1 MPAESENGSPVS
13 PRFELGPYRDADY
26 RALPEEPRCELLL
39 GRLLVTPSPSARHQR
54 LLVRLVELLVTPS
67 PSARH
72 QRLLVRLVELLAPL
86 ARSVGG
92 EVLVAPIDVALADH
106 SVVQPDLVWVG
117 AHRRGIV
124 RERVEG
130 APDLVIEVLSPA
142 TARRDLGEK
151 LALYARAG
159 VLEYWLLDSEKR
171 TCELLENRDGAF
183 VVRLP
188 ADGIHRSP
196 AIPGLELDLEAF
208 WRAIPE

>member
-1 MPAESENGSPVS
+1 MYNRSMPAEHGESSPVT
-13 PRFELGPYRDADY
+13 PRVELGPYRDADY
-26 RALPEEPRCELLL
+26 RALPAEPRRELLL
-39 GRLLVTPSPSARHQR
+39 GR
-54 LLVRLVELLVTPS
+54 LLVTPS

-92 EVLVAPIDVALADH
+92 ELLVAPIEVALADH

-117 AHRRGIV
+117 ANRRGLV

-130 APDLVIEVLSPA
+130 APDLVVEVLSPA

-151 LALYARAG
+151 LALYATAG

-188 ADGIHRSP
+188 AGGIHRSP
-196 AIPGLELDLEAF
+196 TIPGLELDLEAF

>member
-1 MPAESENGSPVS
+1 MYNRPVPAESENGSPAS
-13 PRFELGPYRDADY
+13 PRVELGPYRDADY
-26 RALPEEPRCELLL
+26 RALPEEPRRELLL

-54 LLVRLVELLVTPS
+54 I
-67 PSARH
+67 
-72 QRLLVRLVELLAPL
+72 LVRLVELLAPL
-86 ARSVGG
+86 ARAAGG

-130 APDLVIEVLSPA
+130 APDLVVEVLSPA

-151 LALYARAG
+151 LALYATAG
-159 VLEYWLLDSEKR
+159 VFEYWLLDPEKR

-188 ADGIHRSP
+188 VEGIHRSP
-196 AIPGLELDLEAF
+196 TILGLELDLEAF